1 MHILT
6 VQKLKEI
13 VGQWDNNSQVEIKI
27 IGPDIY
33 LSVPGKGP
41 FYSFYNGLS
50 TIKVGPANDN
60 TVHFKVFA
68 AAHLDTVIMSGMF
81 KDFKL
86 PAGV

>member
-50 TIKVGPANDN
+50 TIKVGP
-60 TVHFKVFA
+60 VGK
-68 AAHLDTVIMSGMF
+68 HLWEY
-81 KDFKL
+81 KK
-86 PAGV
+86 